1 LRIPDIQDFSEY
13 LKSTIEYF
21 MTAYNHFKDYKLSKV
36 ENSGI
41 DTSSAIDVFYLNYL
55 RSLVIFSGA

>member
-1 LRIPDIQDFSEY
+1 
-13 LKSTIEYF
+13 
-21 MTAYNHFKDYKLSKV
+21 MTAYNHFKITKLSKV

>member
-1 LRIPDIQDFSEY
+1 
-13 LKSTIEYF
+13 
-21 MTAYNHFKDYKLSKV
+21 MTAYNHFKITKLSKV

-55 RSLVIFSGA
+55 RSLVIFSGAWPYSSNKPSYKIFVTSNYGT